1 MANVKISG
9 LPKETIIS
17 NTDEFPFN
25 KGTTTSSVTFNAFK
39 SNLSGSYIPKPSSP
53 ANGSVLTFN
62 NNVWEGQDIVTSIL
76 NSMLKIRAKV
86 NFKTVN
92 SSNNFDESKFLTV
105 KANRTSN
112 TKVVTINYSGLQPKY
127 KDPNKPFFIK
137 GQCIGIKADSG
148 IADRLY
154 KITDINYTA
163 NTFTINTFG
172 GDDTDAG
179 MVNKDVSLTLVYD
192 NVDETDSSGYNVK
205 CIYQDNTVKGK
216 YYVCFLEDI
225 FTKSRKG
232 DNLVDI
238 PNSNLLL
245 QGFAIVKST
254 LNIPDFRL
262 TFDAVKTTNDIEN
275 AKRGDNGIGYGANSM
290 GMSIG
295 LYYTGENTVGSGDLL
310 SAYITVIS

>member
-1 MANVKISG
+1 MDNVKISE
-9 LPKETIIS
+9 LPKETIIN

-25 KGTTTSSVTFNAFK
+25 KGTTTSSVNFNSFK
-39 SNLSGSYIPKPSSP
+39 NNLSGSYIPKPSTP
-53 ANGSVLTFN
+53 ANGSVLTYN
-62 NNVWEGQDIVTSIL
+62 NNVWEGDTSIL

-92 SSNNFDESKFLTV
+92 SSKNFDESKFLTV
-105 KANRTSN
+105 KANRISN
-112 TKVVTINYSGLQPKY
+112 TKVVTINYSSLASKY

-137 GQCIGIKADSG
+137 GQCIGIKASSG
-148 IADRLY
+148 IEDRLY

-172 GDDTDAG
+172 GEDTDTG
-179 MVNKDVSLTLVYD
+179 MNNQDVLLTLVYD
-192 NVDETDSSGYNVK
+192 NVDETDSFGYNVK

-295 LYYTGENTVGSGDLL
+295 LYYTGENTIGSGDLL